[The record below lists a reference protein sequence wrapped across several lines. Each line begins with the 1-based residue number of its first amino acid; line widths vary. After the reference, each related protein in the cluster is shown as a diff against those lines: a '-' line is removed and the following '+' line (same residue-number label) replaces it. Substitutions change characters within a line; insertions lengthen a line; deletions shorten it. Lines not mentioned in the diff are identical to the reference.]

1 MRIIAGSMRGKKLA
15 EFETEEIRPITDMAK
30 TALFNILYDKITGA
44 DVLDLYAGT
53 GSIGLEAI
61 SRGANSA
68 VFVDVSREAC
78 SIIRKNIQLTKFDD
92 QCRVFNARCKESI
105 KRLKTRFHFIFMDPP
120 FFDKI
125 DLDVFAA
132 IEDNDILHDG
142 GELIIKHYEK
152 VLPPEGFKTLKLY
165 DTRRYGNS
173 KLSFYLKT
181 SEPKSE
187 EEAK

>member
-1 MRIIAGSMRGKKLA
+1 
-15 EFETEEIRPITDMAK
+15 
-30 TALFNILYDKITGA
+30 
-44 DVLDLYAGT
+44 
-53 GSIGLEAI
+53 
-61 SRGANSA
+61 
-68 VFVDVSREAC
+68 
-78 SIIRKNIQLTKFDD
+78 
-92 QCRVFNARCKESI
+92 
-105 KRLKTRFHFIFMDPP
+105 MDPP

-181 SEPKSE
+181 SEPKPE